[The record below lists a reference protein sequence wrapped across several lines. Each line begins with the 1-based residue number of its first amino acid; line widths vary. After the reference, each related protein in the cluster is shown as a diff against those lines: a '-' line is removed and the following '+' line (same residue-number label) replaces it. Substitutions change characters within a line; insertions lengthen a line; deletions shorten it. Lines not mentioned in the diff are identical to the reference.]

1 MGLVTNIIVG
11 VNHSELLD
19 VTERSLFGTMPEG
32 TEVNH
37 PTDEYVGG
45 YDGVAGLG

>member
-1 MGLVTNIIVG
+1 VGLVTNNFVG

-19 VTERSLFGTMPEG
+19 ITEQSLFGTMSEV

-37 PTDEYVGG
+37 PTDEYIGG
-45 YDGVAGLG
+45 VSIRGWG